1 MSPLARRLQGSD
13 ADNITPDHVVLRGT
27 LRALTHA
34 HMMYIKHRIEEVV
47 PAVVSAYRC
56 NGSVDWLLEEHPYYP
71 PTVNDPAAAAFVQTT
86 VGRLLGEKNVS
97 ETGLGG
103 ATRQISL
110 FFQSRVLI
118 MVAHCHTR
126 TTTGS

>member
-1 MSPLARRLQGSD
+1 
-13 ADNITPDHVVLRGT
+13 
-27 LRALTHA
+27 
-34 HMMYIKHRIEEVV
+34 MYIKHRIEEVV

-86 VGRLLGEKNVS
+86 VGRLLGENNVS

-103 ATRQISL
+103 AARQISL
-110 FFQSRVLI
+110 FYHVL
-118 MVAHCHTR
+118 VLVSHCHTR
-126 TTTGS
+126 TITGS